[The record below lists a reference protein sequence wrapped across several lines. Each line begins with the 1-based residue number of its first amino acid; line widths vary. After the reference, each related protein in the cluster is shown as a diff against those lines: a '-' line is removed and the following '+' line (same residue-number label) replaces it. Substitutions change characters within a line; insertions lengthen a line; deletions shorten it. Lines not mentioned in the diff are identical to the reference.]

1 MVMVMAM
8 VMVCVPCD
16 REEARTLLQVDEDS
30 CMTLQG
36 RLLLIDVAIR
46 IIEDTYRTLFE
57 EGISNEFRV
66 SMLAFFCSALRL
78 GTHQQS
84 ADRDGATK
92 KLFQIIEEVEEAS
105 RKSYNQMGVDSKA
118 FDPPVEKA
126 AAFLAFRRPALE
138 LLCRE
143 NQYTKWRGRKVGL
156 TPPIAAVTSSSS
168 SSFSLSEF
176 QSGQSKDHGVG
187 LEVDRKRVYS
197 ARKAETTLFSEEKHH
212 SARSIK
218 ETFDSV
224 LREIERHV
232 QNVKTNDGFVH
243 NHEAMKNY
251 NLYCRLLS
259 DPKTFAGR
267 QTWHRIAGS
276 FYDIDSMKGIMD
288 SISKLD
294 RLPVRN
300 SLEALRTLRDA
311 WNYVEAFSAAA
322 RTYKLITKTAYDLLL
337 LVGVAITLAAL
348 LDFQY
353 GICSK

>member
-118 FDPPVEKA
+118 FDPPVEKV
-126 AAFLAFRRPALE
+126 LSCPALPCPE
-138 LLCRE
+138 HWCP
-143 NQYTKWRGRKVGL
+143 YMC
-156 TPPIAAVTSSSS
+156 A
-168 SSFSLSEF
+168 
-176 QSGQSKDHGVG
+176 
-187 LEVDRKRVYS
+187 
-197 ARKAETTLFSEEKHH
+197 
-212 SARSIK
+212 
-218 ETFDSV
+218 
-224 LREIERHV
+224 
-232 QNVKTNDGFVH
+232 
-243 NHEAMKNY
+243 
-251 NLYCRLLS
+251 
-259 DPKTFAGR
+259 
-267 QTWHRIAGS
+267 
-276 FYDIDSMKGIMD
+276 
-288 SISKLD
+288 
-294 RLPVRN
+294 
-300 SLEALRTLRDA
+300 
-311 WNYVEAFSAAA
+311 
-322 RTYKLITKTAYDLLL
+322 
-337 LVGVAITLAAL
+337 
-348 LDFQY
+348 
-353 GICSK
+353 